1 MSEGESIN
9 GNINYES
16 ADVDELTAQIEAE
29 LNEYLNSSSNPAPTS
44 TSSDAV
50 LKTAPT
56 IAPTSASSTAFDEN
70 DFLSWLEETPDK
82 NPTSS
87 TVQPVQHLNTVKL
100 EDLFSTETLGKDLDV
115 GLENNDILNSPS
127 QRSDLS
133 LLSMIP
139 TPVQAKSSPSS
150 LATRS
155 MDSLFD
161 EIFGKDRPDSRTG
174 SPMHSHLTSGLSPS
188 NSSDSQ
194 IYVPPS
200 RKDFGEQLDE
210 LLNKAFAEGGISDI
224 SLLRQLVSDAG
235 YIPTEQRTIIWSL
248 LLTGGRYVPDSA
260 AAEVKYL
267 HRIRTRVFSHLK
279 IALNCKSLY
288 LKCLFASS
296 NFVVHSHRISCQRK
310 SLYL

>member
-1 MSEGESIN
+1 MSEPID
-9 GNINYES
+9 GNISYES

-29 LNEYLNSSSNPAPTS
+29 LNEYLNSSPKPDPTS
-44 TSSDAV
+44 TSSDSA
-50 LKTAPT
+50 LKSDAP
-56 IAPTSASSTAFDEN
+56 IIVPASATSNAAFDEN

-82 NPTSS
+82 NPSS
-87 TVQPVQHLNTVKL
+87 LVQPVQHFNTAKL
-100 EDLFSTETLGKDLDV
+100 DDVFSRESLDEDLDDV
-115 GLENNDILNSPS
+115 SDNNGILNSPS
-127 QRSDLS
+127 QRNDLS
-133 LLSMIP
+133 LSMIP
-139 TPVQAKSSPSS
+139 TPVPQPKSSPSS

-174 SPMHSHLTSGLSPS
+174 SPMHTHLASGLSPS
-188 NSSDSQ
+188 SSSDSQ

-210 LLNKAFAEGGISDI
+210 LLNKAITEGGISDV

-260 AAEVKYL
+260 AAEVKE
-267 HRIRTRVFSHLK
+267 IQK
-279 IALNCKSLY
+279 
-288 LKCLFASS
+288 
-296 NFVVHSHRISCQRK
+296 
-310 SLYL
+310 